1 MKQYFR
7 HNGAN
12 IGSQKGKSSCWY
24 VFDSGGKQLIQ
35 TTRRL
40 RLGHSPNAFGH
51 YKPCSSR
58 QILQSIIAPK
68 KWSRLDVQIALWFFV
83 GSMLF
88 IIGSVNS
95 IEHRPFTSSEF
106 LAGSLSFTIAGA
118 LQIIQ
123 AWTNLSN
130 IFTSFAILFSA
141 SIISSISAKVGSLL
155 YNLESI
161 FNWTDPNAKGMALI
175 LLCQSP
181 YTIGSCLF
189 FISGLASYAE
199 IAHGRLFFIE
209 LQHIGWW
216 VVIFSITGSLLYIL
230 SSLFLIANS
239 NLAVWLCLFASIIF
253 AFMSILLFAE
263 CDQRPASR
271 SLLNS

>member
-1 MKQYFR
+1 MKQHLR
-7 HNGAN
+7 HGRAN
-12 IGSQKGKSSCWY
+12 TSSQKGKSSCWF

-40 RLGHSPNAFGH
+40 RLGHSPNAVGH
-51 YKPCSSR
+51 YNPCSSS
-58 QILQSIIAPK
+58 QILKSIIAPK
-68 KWSRLDVQIALWFFV
+68 RWNRLDVQIALWFFV
-83 GSMLF
+83 GSILF

-123 AWTNLSN
+123 AWSNLSN
-130 IFTSFAILFSA
+130 IFTSFALLFSA

-175 LLCQSP
+175 LLCKSP
-181 YTIGSCLF
+181 YTIGSFLF
-189 FISGLASYAE
+189 FISGLASYVE
-199 IAHGRLFFIE
+199 IAHGRLFFAE
-209 LQHIGWW
+209 LRHIGWW
-216 VVIFSITGSLLYIL
+216 VVIFSVIGSFLYIL

-253 AFMSILLFAE
+253 ALMSILLFAE
-263 CDQRPASR
+263 CDQRPA
-271 SLLNS
+271 N